1 MTDLAIWM
9 PHLEKCG
16 SHVMIINYREIPF
29 SAMSPSCLTPTGT
42 HTHFLTHLHT
52 LTVIVF
58 SAGQPASQRDW
69 QTDRNILIQE
79 PHLNRSDTQYSQ
91 IWARWHAHTVL
102 SWLCVLLCAKCWYC
116 YCSLFFYVHFIW
128 KLSTQQGS
136 VCRISL
142 FRSEVAYNWQ
152 TVMTEIAYFLRW
164 WWTLN
169 SGYAITLWR

>member
-29 SAMSPSCLTPTGT
+29 SAMSPSCLTPAGT

-58 SAGQPASQRDW
+58 SAGQPARG
-69 QTDRNILIQE
+69 TDRQTGTYWYRNPTWTVVTHSI
-79 PHLNRSDTQYSQ
+79 HRSG
-91 IWARWHAHTVL
+91 HADMHTLFCHGCVFCCVL
-102 SWLCVLLCAKCWYC
+102 SVDIATAACFFLCSFHLKII
-116 YCSLFFYVHFIW
+116 H
-128 KLSTQQGS
+128 TT
-136 VCRISL
+136 RICL
-142 FRSEVAYNWQ
+142 QNITVSEWSNLQLAD
-152 TVMTEIAYFLRW
+152 MTEIAYFLRW

-169 SGYAITLWR
+169 SGYAMTLWR